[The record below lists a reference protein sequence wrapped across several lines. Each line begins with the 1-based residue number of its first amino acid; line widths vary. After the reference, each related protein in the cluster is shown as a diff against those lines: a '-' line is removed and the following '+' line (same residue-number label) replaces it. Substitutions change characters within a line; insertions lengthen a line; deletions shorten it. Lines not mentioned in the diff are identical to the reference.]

1 MYKLTILYSKELQ
14 KVVGRKDSILI
25 NIMIK
30 KIVIL
35 KRHLETTSENYFS
48 FHNNQILT

>member
-30 KIVIL
+30 KNSNI
-35 KRHLETTSENYFS
+35 KKAP
-48 FHNNQILT
+48 